1 MIVMKFGGT
10 STQDAAA
17 MVNVA
22 HIVKAHLGDKPVVV
36 ISAIAQATNAL
47 EKTGKLASEGKPGE
61 ARDTLLKLFDRHYA
75 IADELIKDK
84 QHHTEV
90 RKFLASSL
98 AGLEELVHGVAILH
112 ELTPRTLDAFY
123 CYGELMSSR
132 IVAAVLQGHGMKS
145 QWLDTKDFMIT
156 DENHNG
162 AAPQME
168 IVERQLKELALPLL
182 DNGVVPVTQGFIG
195 MTPSGRR
202 TTMGRESSDYSASI
216 IGAALNAQDVQ
227 IWTDVDGI
235 LTADPRVVSSPK
247 KIRTLS
253 FEEAFELSYFGAKV
267 LHPDTML
274 PAIEKNIPIHV
285 FNSKRPHLSGT
296 LVTSNSHADNHAV
309 VKSVAYKRNVTI
321 FTMTPRKRFS
331 QFIFWEHIYSIF
343 TKHRVAASLTVTSEY
358 NVSIVLDG
366 QKPAPGII
374 HDLEDIGFVRVF
386 ENKGILSIVGSNI
399 QGTPHIIEKIFQSIS
414 DFGISMVSFGASKSS
429 VSIIIDDEHILD
441 AVRRIHRDFFEGS
454 NNENVFEALE
464 HISAQA

>member
-1 MIVMKFGGT
+1 
-10 STQDAAA
+10 
-17 MVNVA
+17 
-22 HIVKAHLGDKPVVV
+22 
-36 ISAIAQATNAL
+36 
-47 EKTGKLASEGKPGE
+47 
-61 ARDTLLKLFDRHYA
+61 
-75 IADELIKDK
+75 
-84 QHHTEV
+84 
-90 RKFLASSL
+90 
-98 AGLEELVHGVAILH
+98 
-112 ELTPRTLDAFY
+112 
-123 CYGELMSSR
+123 
-132 IVAAVLQGHGMKS
+132 
-145 QWLDTKDFMIT
+145 
-156 DENHNG
+156 
-162 AAPQME
+162 
-168 IVERQLKELALPLL
+168 
-182 DNGVVPVTQGFIG
+182 
-195 MTPSGRR
+195 
-202 TTMGRESSDYSASI
+202 MGRESSDYSASI
-216 IGAALNAQDVQ
+216 IGAALNAHDIQ